1 MNPNLNKLGSQL
13 LAVWKQLGV
22 SQRVSV
28 VLATGAVLVSLL
40 GVAFWSSRTEYGLL
54 YGRMADGEAA
64 KVVAAL
70 DDAKVPYKIGSGGGS
85 IYVPAEKVHV
95 MRMQLAGKGL
105 PRGDGVGFE
114 IFDKPNFGI
123 SDFIQRANYVRA
135 IQGELGRTI
144 SQLDDI
150 ETARVMIVMPE
161 NRLLLDRD
169 KHPTASVFVR
179 VRGNSQLAPSSINSI
194 RFLVANSVEGLRP
207 NFVTV
212 VDNLGNTLSENV
224 EDDSLVGLSTTQL
237 AARRNLEQYLSKKT
251 ESLLEKVLGP
261 GQALVRVSAEVNYDT
276 ITRTE
281 EKYDPEGQVI
291 RTQTKNDENNNSS
304 TSSPNSEAVGLSAN
318 TPPEPGLT
326 NLSSNPV
333 STTVTRKTTA
343 TTEYDNAKTISNI
356 LQSAGGIR
364 HLSAAVTVAAKVEG
378 SGEAAKIVSRS
389 TDELEKLRRIVQ
401 SALGADLT
409 RGDQIVLEEMP
420 FNDRVAV
427 GLTQRLD
434 RQQQHDFWWNLVKG
448 LFYPGLALGILMIF
462 LRLLKRT
469 PADILPVGIPVG
481 ELMGHGNGNGNGRGN
496 GHGLLPGGWKR
507 DTAPGVVTADV
518 LNQLIKENPANMS
531 QAIRTWLTRGGPP
544 LS

>member
-1 MNPNLNKLGSQL
+1 MNPNLNKIGSQL

-28 VLATGAVLVSLL
+28 LLATGAVLASLL
-40 GVAFWSSRTEYGLL
+40 GMAFWSSRTDYGLL
-54 YGRMADGEAA
+54 YSRLSDEDAS

-70 DDAKVPYKIGSGGGS
+70 DDAKVPYKIGSSGSS
-85 IYVPAEKVHV
+85 IYVPAGKVNL
-95 MRMQLAGKGL
+95 MRIQLAGKGL
-105 PRGDGVGFE
+105 RRGDGVGYE

-123 SDFIQRANYVRA
+123 SDFIQRANYLRA

-144 SQLDDI
+144 SQMEGI
-150 ETARVMIVMPE
+150 EAARVMVVIPE

-169 KHPTASVFVR
+169 KRPTASVFVR

-194 RFLVANSVEGLRP
+194 RSLVANSVEGLRP
-207 NFVTV
+207 NSVTI

-237 AARRNLEQYLSKKT
+237 AARRNLEQYLSKKA
-251 ESLLEKVLGP
+251 ESMLEKVLGP
-261 GQALVRVSAEVNYDT
+261 GQAMVRVSADVNYDT

-281 EKYDPEGQVI
+281 EKFDPEGQVI

-326 NLSSNPV
+326 NSATSPV
-333 STTVTRKTTA
+333 NTTSTRKTTG
-343 TTEYDNAKTISNI
+343 TTEYDNPKTISNI
-356 LQSAGGIR
+356 LQSAGGIK
-364 HLSAAVTVAAKVEG
+364 HLSAAVTVAAKIEG
-378 SGEAAKIVSRS
+378 IGDTAKPVSRS
-389 TDELEKLRRIVQ
+389 TNELEQLRGLVVG
-401 SALGADLT
+401 ALGADLT
-409 RGDQIVLEEMP
+409 RGDQIVLVELP

-427 GLTQRLD
+427 ELTQRLD
-434 RQQQHDFWWNLVKG
+434 REQQHEFWWNLVKG
-448 LFYPGLALGILMIF
+448 LFYPGLALGILVVF

-469 PADILPVGIPVG
+469 PAEFLPVGIPVG
-481 ELMGHGNGNGNGRGN
+481 ELMANGNGNGHGRGN
-496 GHGLLPGGWKR
+496 GHGLLSPGWKR
-507 DTAPGVVTADV
+507 DSSPGVVTVDV

-531 QAIRTWLTRGGPP
+531 QAVRGWLTRGGPP
-544 LS
+544 PS